1 MILSPEV
8 YNKITAVVFTRQEP
22 TVTTVFWARPSNP
35 EGTGFDFFVFDNGSW
50 QSLSQYDNVIIPE
63 VDPYLSA
70 FINDV
75 GFYTVPTGG
84 IPSTDLSEAVQ
95 TALTAAGTAYQ
106 KPSTGIPSTDLSSAV
121 QTSLGKA
128 DTAIQT
134 ETDPT
139 VPSWAKASSKP
150 SYTAS
155 EVGALPDDTPLF
167 SGSYND
173 LSDKPTIPTVPTN
186 VSAFTNDAGYL
197 TSHQD
202 ISGKEDKVDI
212 VSASGATLSAEVGK
226 YYTLSSVGTL
236 AITLPT
242 IASGTTTLQTVT
254 FYIEAGSSPAVT
266 FTSAQAVSIIK
277 SDGFAIEANGVYE
290 VSAAW
295 NGKGWIIAQ
304 LKLDYVAPVVNVKT
318 KSTGNQNAAITVT
331 KDEIATDILY
341 TDVDNGDDWDNGVVK
356 VQYSPSGYTGWC
368 VFALADVYYNGTLYT
383 SGSLVNNWAY
393 NSSTDFD
400 IYY

>member
-35 EGTGFDFFVFDNGSW
+35 EGTGFDFYVYDNGSW

-95 TALTAAGTAYQ
+95 TALSAASTAYQKPSDGIPATDLAESVQTSLGKADDAYQ

-128 DTAIQT
+128 DSAIQT

-155 EVGALPDDTPLF
+155 EVGALPDDT
-167 SGSYND
+167 
-173 LSDKPTIPTVPTN
+173 TIPT
-186 VSAFTNDAGYL
+186 
-197 TSHQD
+197 
-202 ISGKEDKVDI
+202 
-212 VSASGATLSAEVGK
+212 
-226 YYTLSSVGTL
+226 
-236 AITLPT
+236 ITF
-242 IASGTTTLQTVT
+242 IQ
-254 FYIEAGSSPAVT
+254 
-266 FTSAQAVSIIK
+266 
-277 SDGFAIEANGVYE
+277 
-290 VSAAW
+290 W
-295 NGKGWIIAQ
+295 
-304 LKLDYVAPVVNVKT
+304 
-318 KSTGNQNAAITVT
+318 
-331 KDEIATDILY
+331 
-341 TDVDNGDDWDNGVVK
+341 
-356 VQYSPSGYTGWC
+356 
-368 VFALADVYYNGTLYT
+368 
-383 SGSLVNNWAY
+383 
-393 NSSTDFD
+393 
-400 IYY
+400 

>member
-84 IPSTDLSEAVQ
+84 IPSTDLS
-95 TALTAAGTAYQ
+95 
-106 KPSTGIPSTDLSSAV
+106 SAV

-128 DTAIQT
+128 DTAVQT

-155 EVGALPDDTPLF
+155 EVGALPDDT
-167 SGSYND
+167 
-173 LSDKPTIPTVPTN
+173 TIPT
-186 VSAFTNDAGYL
+186 
-197 TSHQD
+197 
-202 ISGKEDKVDI
+202 
-212 VSASGATLSAEVGK
+212 
-226 YYTLSSVGTL
+226 
-236 AITLPT
+236 ITF
-242 IASGTTTLQTVT
+242 IQ
-254 FYIEAGSSPAVT
+254 
-266 FTSAQAVSIIK
+266 
-277 SDGFAIEANGVYE
+277 
-290 VSAAW
+290 W
-295 NGKGWIIAQ
+295 
-304 LKLDYVAPVVNVKT
+304 
-318 KSTGNQNAAITVT
+318 
-331 KDEIATDILY
+331 
-341 TDVDNGDDWDNGVVK
+341 
-356 VQYSPSGYTGWC
+356 
-368 VFALADVYYNGTLYT
+368 
-383 SGSLVNNWAY
+383 
-393 NSSTDFD
+393 
-400 IYY
+400 

>member
-95 TALTAAGTAYQ
+95 TALTAAASAYQ

-155 EVGALPDDTPLF
+155 EVGAVPTTRKVNGKALSSDVTLDASDVGALPDDT
-167 SGSYND
+167 
-173 LSDKPTIPTVPTN
+173 TIPT
-186 VSAFTNDAGYL
+186 
-197 TSHQD
+197 
-202 ISGKEDKVDI
+202 
-212 VSASGATLSAEVGK
+212 
-226 YYTLSSVGTL
+226 
-236 AITLPT
+236 ITF
-242 IASGTTTLQTVT
+242 IQ
-254 FYIEAGSSPAVT
+254 
-266 FTSAQAVSIIK
+266 
-277 SDGFAIEANGVYE
+277 
-290 VSAAW
+290 W
-295 NGKGWIIAQ
+295 
-304 LKLDYVAPVVNVKT
+304 
-318 KSTGNQNAAITVT
+318 
-331 KDEIATDILY
+331 
-341 TDVDNGDDWDNGVVK
+341 
-356 VQYSPSGYTGWC
+356 
-368 VFALADVYYNGTLYT
+368 
-383 SGSLVNNWAY
+383 
-393 NSSTDFD
+393 
-400 IYY
+400 